1 MSQDLKELWN
11 QVLEYMSN
19 STNMVS
25 YEVWLEG
32 LDPIELIDNK
42 LVIVSPTTMGL
53 NVIKKNYLHMIRD
66 AVRKANPTITEI
78 MLLGANEVSEY
89 LKTHVMKPETE
100 EEAAAAETATPM
112 FNEKYTFSN
121 YVVGKSNQFA
131 HAAALAV
138 AQSPGKTYN
147 PLFLYG
153 SSGLGKTHIM
163 HAIGNY
169 LLENRP
175 ELKLA
180 YVTSERFVNELVDA
194 LKSGN
199 VKGGSSTKIFREK
212 YSNVDVLMIDDIQ
225 FIENKTATQEEFF
238 HTFNDL
244 YQNGKQ
250 IIVSSDRA
258 PKYLTELSDRLRSR
272 FQSGLIADI
281 QPPELETRL
290 AILRKKAEKE
300 NFNVE
305 DAVFNFIA
313 ESAESNVREME
324 GLLYRVTFY
333 ASLLGSQKVTYDVA
347 IEALKDYM
355 DSKKEQLTADRVIST
370 VCEYFHISKEDII
383 SKKKNKDIV
392 EPRMVCI
399 YVITDMLNMP
409 LAAIGNILGG
419 RDHTTIIH
427 ARDKIAEQL
436 KNNDNISIAV
446 KDIKDMLLQV

>member
-212 YSNVDVLMIDDIQ
+212 YRNVDVLMIDDIQ

-258 PKYLTELSDRLRSR
+258 PKYLTELSDRLRSP
-272 FQSGLIADI
+272 A
-281 QPPELETRL
+281 
-290 AILRKKAEKE
+290 
-300 NFNVE
+300 
-305 DAVFNFIA
+305 
-313 ESAESNVREME
+313 
-324 GLLYRVTFY
+324 
-333 ASLLGSQKVTYDVA
+333 
-347 IEALKDYM
+347 
-355 DSKKEQLTADRVIST
+355 
-370 VCEYFHISKEDII
+370 YFWS
-383 SKKKNKDIV
+383 
-392 EPRMVCI
+392 
-399 YVITDMLNMP
+399 
-409 LAAIGNILGG
+409 
-419 RDHTTIIH
+419 
-427 ARDKIAEQL
+427 
-436 KNNDNISIAV
+436 
-446 KDIKDMLLQV
+446 

>member
-1 MSQDLKELWN
+1 MSQDLKELWS
-11 QVLEYMSN
+11 QVLETMSN
-19 STNMVS
+19 NTNLVS

-32 LDPIELIDNK
+32 LEPIELIDNK
-42 LVIVSPTTMGL
+42 LVIVSPTTTGL
-53 NVIKKNYLHMIRD
+53 NVIKKNYLHMIRE
-66 AVRKANPTITEI
+66 AVQKANPTITEI
-78 MLLGANEVSEY
+78 MLLGANEVTEY
-89 LKTHVMKPETE
+89 LKTHVVKNEPAEDTSSETI
-100 EEAAAAETATPM
+100 APM

-169 LLENRP
+169 LQENRP

-180 YVTSERFVNELVDA
+180 YVTSERFVNELVEA
-194 LKSGN
+194 LKEGN
-199 VKGGSSTKIFREK
+199 VKGGKSSTKNFREK
-212 YSNVDVLMIDDIQ
+212 YRNLDVLMIDDIQ
-225 FIENKTATQEEFF
+225 FIENKAATQEEFF

-250 IIVSSDRA
+250 IIVSSDRS
-258 PKYLTELSDRLRSR
+258 PKYLTELSERLRSR
-272 FQSGLIADI
+272 FQSGLIVDI

-305 DAVFNFIA
+305 DEVFNFIA

-370 VCEYFHISKEDII
+370 VCEYYRISKEDII

-436 KNNDNISIAV
+436 KTNENIGIAV
-446 KDIKDMLLQV
+446 RDIKDMLLQQ

>member
-89 LKTHVMKPETE
+89 LKTHVMKSETE

-199 VKGGSSTKIFREK
+199 VKGGPSTKNFREK
-212 YSNVDVLMIDDIQ
+212 YRNVDVLMIDDIQ

-258 PKYLTELSDRLRSR
+258 PKYLT
-272 FQSGLIADI
+272 
-281 QPPELETRL
+281 
-290 AILRKKAEKE
+290 
-300 NFNVE
+300 
-305 DAVFNFIA
+305 
-313 ESAESNVREME
+313 
-324 GLLYRVTFY
+324 
-333 ASLLGSQKVTYDVA
+333 
-347 IEALKDYM
+347 
-355 DSKKEQLTADRVIST
+355 
-370 VCEYFHISKEDII
+370 
-383 SKKKNKDIV
+383 
-392 EPRMVCI
+392 
-399 YVITDMLNMP
+399 
-409 LAAIGNILGG
+409 
-419 RDHTTIIH
+419 
-427 ARDKIAEQL
+427 
-436 KNNDNISIAV
+436 
-446 KDIKDMLLQV
+446 